1 MEVLVLQYKI
11 NKRKLALSVCLL
23 LLLST
28 IFIFTTQG
36 QLTYAASNNKPPV
49 VVAAERIPKQ
59 TIALGQTKVID
70 LSKLFYD
77 ADGDTLTYSV
87 VSTPVG
93 IVTTKI
99 NGNQLTIEGLAP
111 GNTRIKVTADDGK
124 LGRAMTSFEVEGLL
138 YSNSSPEVAQAL
150 TNQTFVINSAD
161 STFDISNVFTDADN
175 DVLTFSAVSDNAGI
189 ATVSLTGTIL
199 SISPK
204 EVGIATITL
213 TASDGNGGTISTTFT
228 VTVTAASS
236 NHAPTVAQTITNQ
249 RGNKD
254 GLNWNV
260 ELQDVFTDEDQ
271 DVMTFSATSSNE
283 AVASVALNSGT
294 SLSLTPKEVGT
305 STITV
310 TADDGNGGQAL
321 TSFTVT
327 VEAPMIFISD
337 FVQGG
342 EGRDVIELFNP
353 NPVETPVGY
362 EIVIHQY
369 NPLTATRNV
378 ERVEVFSSYIANYIA
393 INERFYDFFDI
404 TNAQYYNTEYH
415 ATNGSAI
422 VAIALE
428 HNGQIVDLLGDPTA
442 TTALLPNNG
451 GLKRN
456 SRFLSGSSMFES
468 SEWGQLR
475 PGDYSTIRANL

>member
-1 MEVLVLQYKI
+1 MAV
-11 NKRKLALSVCLL
+11 SVCLL
-23 LLLST
+23 LLFST
-28 IFIFTTQG
+28 IFSFTTQG

-49 VVAAERIPKQ
+49 VVASERIPKQ

-93 IVTTKI
+93 IVTTKV

-124 LGRAMTSFEVEGLL
+124 LGRAMSSFEVEGLL
-138 YSNSSPEVAQAL
+138 YTNSSPEVAQAL
-150 TNQTFVINSAD
+150 TNQTLVVNSAD

-175 DVLTFSAVSDNAGI
+175 DVLTFSAVSDNTAI
-189 ATVSLTGTIL
+189 ATVSLNDTTL
-199 SISPK
+199 SISPID
-204 EVGIATITL
+204 VGTATITL
-213 TASDGNGGTISTTFT
+213 TASDGNGGTISTTFI
-228 VTVTAASS
+228 VTVTAAASA
-236 NHAPTVAQTITNQ
+236 NHAPIVAKTIKNQ
-249 RGNKD
+249 RGNKN

-260 ELQDVFTDEDQ
+260 DLQDVFTDEDQ
-271 DVMTFSATSSNE
+271 DVLTFSASSSNG
-283 AVASVALNSGT
+283 AIAFATSNGGT
-294 SLSLTPKEVGT
+294 TLSLTPKEVGT

-310 TADDGNGGQAL
+310 TADDGNGGQAS

-327 VEAPMIFISD
+327 VDAPMIFISD

-342 EGRDVIELFNP
+342 DGRDVIQLFNP
-353 NPVETPVGY
+353 NQVEAPVGY

-369 NPLTATRNV
+369 NPLKGTRDV
-378 ERVEVFSSYIANYIA
+378 ERVEVFSSNIAYYVA
-393 INERFYDFFDI
+393 INEIFYDFFDI
-404 TNAQYYNTEYH
+404 TNAQYYNSEYH
-415 ATNGSAI
+415 ATNGSTI

-428 HNGQIVDLLGDPTA
+428 RNGQIVDLLGDPTA

-451 GLKRN
+451 GLKRHN
-456 SRFLSGSSMFES
+456 RFQSGSSMFES

-475 PGDYSTIRANL
+475 PGDYSTIRANF

>member
-1 MEVLVLQYKI
+1 MHYKI
-11 NKRKLALSVCLL
+11 HKRKLAVCVCLL
-23 LLLST
+23 LLIST
-28 IFIFTTQG
+28 IFSFTTQG
-36 QLTYAASNNKPPV
+36 QITYAASNNKPPV
-49 VVAAERIPKQ
+49 VVASERIPKQ

-93 IVTTKI
+93 IVTTTV

-124 LGRAMTSFEVEGLL
+124 LGRAMSSFEVEGLL

-150 TNQTFVINSAD
+150 TNQTLVVNSAD

-175 DVLTFSAVSDNAGI
+175 DVLTFSAVSDNTGI
-189 ATVSLTGTIL
+189 ATVSLTGTTL
-199 SISPK
+199 SVSPN
-204 EVGIATITL
+204 EVGTATITL
-213 TASDGNGGTISTTFT
+213 TASDGNGGIISTTFT
-228 VTVTAASS
+228 VTVIAASS
-236 NHAPTVAQTITNQ
+236 NHAPIVATTIKNQ
-249 RGNKD
+249 RGNKN
-254 GLNWNV
+254 GPNWNV
-260 ELQDVFTDEDQ
+260 DLQDVFSDEDQ
-271 DVMTFSATSSNE
+271 DVLTFSASSSNG
-283 AVASVALNSGT
+283 AIATAASNGGT
-294 SLSLTPKEVGT
+294 TLSLTPKEVGT

-310 TADDGNGGQAL
+310 TADDGNGGQAS

-327 VEAPMIFISD
+327 VTAPMIFISD

-353 NPVETPVGY
+353 NPVEAPVGY

-369 NPLTATRNV
+369 NPITGTRNV
-378 ERVEVFSSYIANYIA
+378 ERVEVFSSYIAYYVA
-393 INERFYDFFDI
+393 INEIFYDFFDI
-404 TNAQYYNTEYH
+404 TNAQYYNSEYH
-415 ATNGSAI
+415 ATSGSTI

-428 HNGQIVDLLGDPTA
+428 CNGQIVDLLGDPTA

-451 GLKRN
+451 GFKRHN
-456 SRFLSGSSMFES
+456 RFQSGSSIFES
-468 SEWGQLR
+468 SEWGQLS
-475 PGDYSTIRANL
+475 PGDYSSIRANF